1 MSCAGELI
9 PICSAADGAGLNSI
23 CVGAAFGFA
32 GIAGCVG
39 GLRLLPGC
47 CPRLHGFCVGCHGQR
62 RADHGRARDRAEQVL
77 KGSFHSGAFR

>member
-1 MSCAGELI
+1 MSCAGELV
-9 PICSAADGAGLNSI
+9 PIFSVADGVGLNSI

-32 GIAGCVG
+32 GIAGSDG
-39 GLRLLPGC
+39 GLRLLLGC

-62 RADHGRARDRAEQVL
+62 RADHGRVSDRSEQVV